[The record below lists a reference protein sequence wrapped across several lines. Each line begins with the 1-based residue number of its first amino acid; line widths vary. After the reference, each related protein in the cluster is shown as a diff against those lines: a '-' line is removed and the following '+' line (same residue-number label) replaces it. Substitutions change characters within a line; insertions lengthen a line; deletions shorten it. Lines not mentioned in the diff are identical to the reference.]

1 MHYLKKTENEK
12 KIKKEA
18 GQVLLGLVSQTQGLT
33 Q

>member
-1 MHYLKKTENEK
+1 MKN

-18 GQVLLGLVSQTQGLT
+18 GQALLGLVSQTQGLT

>member
-1 MHYLKKTENEK
+1 MKN

-18 GQVLLGLVSQTQGLT
+18 GRALLGLVSQTQGLT